1 MVCIMAEAGTVISLK
16 SGETKLLANGD
27 VVACIAEVQTAPPVA
42 PVSQTRSCK
51 LFVNGLPPFEG
62 TATDDETAQAR
73 ALRSCLNYRMN
84 ELINGHHFKDFNGND
99 FNPCVYNPSMSGI
112 YRGYKCET
120 VN

>member
-1 MVCIMAEAGTVISLK
+1 MAEAGTVILLK
-16 SGETKLLANGD
+16 PGETKALTNGNL
-27 VVACIAEVQTAPPVA
+27 VACMAETQVAPIA

-62 TATDDETAQAR
+62 IATNDETAQDR

-84 ELINGHHFKDFNGND
+84 ELINGHHFTDFDGND

-112 YRGYKCET
+112 YNGYKCET